1 MNRRLP
7 CRGASFPAIGMTTSP
22 GALQASSRVPACD
35 GVRCCAVWKN
45 WDIRNGA
52 PNSPANRQK
61 LTPFAAA
68 NLGWRNIAS
77 DSIGFGDRR
86 SHSSN
91 PAVKAAPPASAPITS
106 PLAQPTASARIRPPE
121 DPEQPR
127 AGQCQP
133 GQVQARFPAEALA
146 DLQGGHRDQRQADG
160 DVDPEDPVPAPV
172 RRLLAGPGSPDAGVV
187 TRRRSP
193 TAAHPSNEP
202 AVDGGIG
209 DARIAERMVC
219 RRIDC
224 LASVLALAG
233 VAKMLW
239 PQSLEGLLVRALPP
253 WPGPVRS

>member
-1 MNRRLP
+1 TCHADGGGWAAGGTP
-7 CRGASFPAIGMTTSP
+7 S
-22 GALQASSRVPACD
+22 SSR
-35 GVRCCAVWKN
+35 
-45 WDIRNGA
+45 
-52 PNSPANRQK
+52 
-61 LTPFAAA
+61 
-68 NLGWRNIAS
+68 
-77 DSIGFGDRR
+77 
-86 SHSSN
+86 
-91 PAVKAAPPASAPITS
+91 AVKAARPASAPITS
-106 PLAQPTASARIRPPE
+106 PLAQPTASARMRPPE

-209 DARIAERMVC
+209 DARI
-219 RRIDC
+219 
-224 LASVLALAG
+224 
-233 VAKMLW
+233 
-239 PQSLEGLLVRALPP
+239 
-253 WPGPVRS
+253 